1 MKNESKDNVIRSL
14 VGKQVVLTVN
24 RRFPA
29 RSLKT
34 LGTVVKNKDGFYV
47 RHEVK
52 TDGFRKLVE
61 IPLDITKVNAKS
73 ISLMT
78 IDTKPVSV
86 TYQ

>member
-1 MKNESKDNVIRSL
+1 MRNESKDDVIRSL
-14 VGKQVVLTVN
+14 VGKQVVLRVS

-29 RSLKT
+29 RPLKT

-52 TDGFRKLVE
+52 RDGFRQLVE
-61 IPLDITKVNAKS
+61 IPLDITKVNATR
-73 ISLMT
+73 INLMT

-86 TYQ
+86 TYE